1 MAWTLPLCS
10 GLCEGTS
17 WVPGEGSWDT
27 EVGLLSLGSCPGYSC
42 RGGIW
47 EVQCLIYSDQRRGE
61 VGKRFAADPLKTL
74 GPDSGQSPLGP
85 ATLSSTVGG
94 TSGQGVQMM
103 ATAAGSR
110 RGEEN

>member
-1 MAWTLPLCS
+1 MAWTLPLRS

-27 EVGLLSLGSCPGYSC
+27 EVGQLSLGSCPGYSC

-47 EVQCLIYSDQRRGE
+47 KVQCLIYSDQRRGE

-74 GPDSGQSPLGP
+74 GPDQARVTTGTCYSVVHSGRDIR
-85 ATLSSTVGG
+85 AGG
-94 TSGQGVQMM
+94 EMR

-110 RGEEN
+110 RDEN